1 MKKDQENICKFVM
14 PDAQDAFQLLTTNF
28 VLETKADQL
37 DRLEIRKQNKLFLVV
52 SGKGQLH
59 TELKTHSLQAGTV
72 FLTLAG
78 EASRVENTEEL
89 QYMYITF
96 DGSRADALIR
106 RFGISAVHCVFPGH
120 APLITYWHH
129 ALSRANEKNLDLISE
144 SVLLYTF
151 AALEEPEADRVH
163 HLISRILR
171 HIEDHLRDTD
181 LSLASAAAELGY
193 HPKYI
198 SRIFRQ
204 HVGFTFS
211 EYVKNARIQHAVF
224 LMELGITSIK
234 NVAFL
239 SGFSDPLYFSNVFRK
254 KMGITPSEFLSQNGS
269 GEKENDQ

>member
-1 MKKDQENICKFVM
+1 MKKDQENICKFVV
-14 PDAQDAFQLLTTNF
+14 PEAQERSHLMTTNF
-28 VLETKADQL
+28 VLETRAERL
-37 DRLEIRKQNKLFLVV
+37 DKMELRNQNKLFLVV
-52 SGKGQLH
+52 SGRGQLH
-59 TELKTHSLQAGTV
+59 TALNTQPLQVGTV

-78 EASRVENTEEL
+78 EASRVENVEDL

-96 DGSRADALIR
+96 EGPRADALLR

-120 APLITYWHH
+120 ESLMTYWHH
-129 ALSRANEKNLDLISE
+129 ALSRSNEKNLDLISE
-144 SVLLYTF
+144 GVLLYTF
-151 AALEEPEADRVH
+151 AALEEPEADKVH

-171 HIEDHLRDTD
+171 HIEDHLRDPG
-181 LSLASAAAELGY
+181 LSLVSAAEELGY

-211 EYVKNARIQHAVF
+211 EYVKNSRIQHAVF
-224 LMELGITSIK
+224 LMELGITSVK

-254 KMGITPSEFLSQNGS
+254 KMGITPSEFLSRTGS
-269 GEKENDQ
+269 AEKETDL